1 MTRPAGSFMLAAD
14 YRVADFDRWWDAMRR
29 DRDDLATLGVHLLVV
44 YRSAGDPR
52 HVFVMAGLRT
62 RERLDRVLSSPLLME
77 WFDRAGLENVPP
89 VFVGTRVEAVRFGEG
104 GRSDLPPGLVPTGV
118 VIARVVRLADYDRY
132 LDVVHAQ
139 QRRLPAM
146 GMRQFWIYRAVDDGD
161 EVMSIQEV
169 DSLEH
174 AHAWLRRPESD
185 AQIDSEPGVGVYPPI
200 FVGTVAGVVEIDEIG
215 PPVS

>member
-1 MTRPAGSFMLAAD
+1 M
-14 YRVADFDRWWDAMRR
+14 
-29 DRDDLATLGVHLLVV
+29 
-44 YRSAGDPR
+44 
-52 HVFVMAGLRT
+52 FVTAGLRT

-89 VFVGTRVEAVRFGEG
+89 VFVGTRVEVVRFGEAAG
-104 GRSDLPPGLVPTGV
+104 SELPPGSVPTGV
-118 VIARVVRLADYDRY
+118 VIARVVRLGDYDRY

-139 QRRLPAM
+139 QRRLPAA

-185 AQIDSEPGVGVYPPI
+185 AQIDSELGVGVYPPI
-200 FVGTVAGVVEIDEIG
+200 FVGAVAGAIEVDDTDPI
-215 PPVS
+215 